1 MKSSLAAVGLLS
13 LAVGGLAA
21 CGDDPAAVRNV
32 WTASSTDGE
41 HRVKESPDSRPSVL
55 GPE

>member
-1 MKSSLAAVGLLS
+1 MKSTLAAVGLMS

-32 WTASSTDGE
+32 SVDAS
-41 HRVKESPDSRPSVL
+41 DSSCEL
-55 GPE
+55 